1 MVMVLCSSVSD
12 NLLSYIL
19 FMKKTITYLSIVSLS
34 KWLET
39 MKLWEYSKE
48 SWKLIKLLSIVQSS
62 LSDYDKVRA
71 SILDRLWKKKEDG
84 SYDLWKN
91 TAKREKEYKELLET
105 EMEVEIP
112 FNSIDPSKIA
122 WMKTMEVMSLY
133 EAFWDFIVL

>member
-1 MVMVLCSSVSD
+1 
-12 NLLSYIL
+12 
-19 FMKKTITYLSIVSLS
+19 MKKTITYLSIVSLS

-62 LSDYDKVRA
+62 LSDYDKVRV

>member
-1 MVMVLCSSVSD
+1 MVLYSSVSD
-12 NLLSYIL
+12 ILLSYIL

-62 LSDYDKVRA
+62 LSDYDKVRV

-122 WMKTMEVMSLY
+122 WMKTMEVMALY